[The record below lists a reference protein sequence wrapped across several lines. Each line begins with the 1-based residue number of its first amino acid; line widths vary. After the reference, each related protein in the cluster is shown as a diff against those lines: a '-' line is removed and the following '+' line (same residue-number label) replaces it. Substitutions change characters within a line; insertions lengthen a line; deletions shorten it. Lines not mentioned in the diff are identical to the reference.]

1 MNLEDN
7 KKAFMELLRIP
18 SVTGSGA
25 DGEEKAC
32 AFLEHILQENGIK
45 TERIA
50 KDLHR
55 PNLLAAIHAP
65 RAEKEPV
72 VLISHIDVVPGIQE
86 EWTHPV
92 FGAQKADGRIF
103 GRGTLDTKQLTM
115 MELYAFLNLKKQEN
129 HLNRDVYFL
138 ATIDEEA
145 GSSFGM
151 EYVRQER
158 PNLFQNAMV
167 INEGGGF
174 PLHINGKNYMMLTV
188 GEKAVC
194 KIKISAE
201 GTGGHASAPG
211 ENQALLKLA
220 EGLRRIFAAEKELTC
235 GSRRTWETMRR
246 IAVTAGIMQ
255 QGLTFLRTLL
265 RTASECETTASES
278 AAMSF
283 LRM

>member
-1 MNLEDN
+1 M
-7 KKAFMELLRIP
+7 
-18 SVTGSGA
+18 
-25 DGEEKAC
+25 
-32 AFLEHILQENGIK
+32 Q
-45 TERIA
+45 

-92 FGAQKADGRIF
+92 FGPESRRANFRKRNAGYQAADDDGAVCVPES
-103 GRGTLDTKQLTM
+103 Q
-115 MELYAFLNLKKQEN
+115 KQEN

-174 PLHINGKNYMMLTV
+174 RYILTGKT
-188 GEKAVC
+188 
-194 KIKISAE
+194 I
-201 GTGGHASAPG
+201 
-211 ENQALLKLA
+211 
-220 EGLRRIFAAEKELTC
+220 
-235 GSRRTWETMRR
+235 
-246 IAVTAGIMQ
+246 
-255 QGLTFLRTLL
+255 
-265 RTASECETTASES
+265 
-278 AAMSF
+278 
-283 LRM
+283 